1 MKEIKLLLIV
11 SILFMTS
18 CKNDIK
24 PEKKIKEK
32 ITQKTEPK
40 KKIFNYESYIDSKSL
55 KKLKRYEYLE
65 SKNWNSNQIYKT
77 ELNNKVINTYTISS
91 LPVKIEILEN
101 IGDVNKKLI
110 FYLNEK
116 IKLDFVIEK
125 EYSKTTSEILSENH
139 YYFTS
144 PLKLYKKIINQ
155 DINTEISNEEI
166 EEDEIRIKNIFSNYL
181 GEIAFKI
188 QSGK

>member
-139 YYFTS
+139 Y
-144 PLKLYKKIINQ
+144 
-155 DINTEISNEEI
+155 
-166 EEDEIRIKNIFSNYL
+166 
-181 GEIAFKI
+181 
-188 QSGK
+188 

>member
-77 ELNNKVINTYTISS
+77 
-91 LPVKIEILEN
+91 
-101 IGDVNKKLI
+101 
-110 FYLNEK
+110 
-116 IKLDFVIEK
+116 
-125 EYSKTTSEILSENH
+125 
-139 YYFTS
+139 
-144 PLKLYKKIINQ
+144 
-155 DINTEISNEEI
+155 
-166 EEDEIRIKNIFSNYL
+166 
-181 GEIAFKI
+181 
-188 QSGK
+188 